1 MPQGKGTYGSKV
13 GRPPKKKTGTL
24 ASKKPMKK
32 KPVPKPTSAKPK
44 KRITREEIEA
54 RLKADAKR
62 AKSSTPSPAM
72 QKKMAEQMRNAKMD
86 AKMKAAAKKAGVPM
100 RKKNAKSKK

>member
-1 MPQGKGTYGSKV
+1 MPKGPGTYGSKV
-13 GRPPKKKTGTL
+13 GRPPKKK
-24 ASKKPMKK
+24 A
-32 KPVPKPTSAKPK
+32 APK
-44 KRITREEIEA
+44 KRITQKEIEA
-54 RLKADAKR
+54 RLKADAKK